1 MDSQYKQKPPAG
13 TTRCLVCGGWG
24 IVPRYHRDM
33 ADRKECPQC
42 RGDGF
47 VSAVTAVTAVTVPV
61 APVMDKECD
70 CCEGVGFVTIYPL
83 GDHGGSERKRCTRCL
98 GSGFVV
104 GKYSTAPVRAI
115 PDPFACL
122 RDESEA
128 AE

>member
-1 MDSQYKQKPPAG
+1 MERQYSQYKQKPPAG

-24 IVPRYHRDM
+24 IIPRYHRDM

-42 RGDGF
+42 NGDGF
-47 VSAVTAVTAVTVPV
+47 VSDVTAITVPV
-61 APVMDKECD
+61 APVMDAECN

-83 GDHGGSERKRCTRCL
+83 GDHGGSERKQCTRCV

-104 GKYSTAPVRAI
+104 GKSSTAPIRAI
-115 PDPFACL
+115 PDPFEDM

-128 AE
+128 GE